1 MGIAGCG
8 SLDENRT
15 PKAAEPARAPKPR
28 EAPAG
33 QVVRVGSLPEGVVA
47 DTRTPG
53 VAVGV
58 REPDELVLLD
68 GRSGRVIRRVKLP
81 AAPRHLQLAG
91 SGGPVL
97 VPAERA
103 NALAEVP
110 LSGRTGSRFRE
121 TAVGAQPHDAT
132 AVGDRIFVGD
142 ERGDTVTVLENGRQ
156 VGRFAVARQPG
167 GLAPVGDGSQ
177 VAVVSVRDRVVEL
190 FDAESF
196 KRLGKVNAGVG
207 PTHVVS
213 DGEQYLYVTDTAGD
227 ALLVFRTQP
236 ELRLVRRLA
245 MPTSPYGI
253 ALDRRRERLFVT
265 LTGTNRLV
273 KLRTNGPRTV
283 ANLPTVQ
290 QPDTVAVD
298 ESTGRAF
305 VTGRVDGVLQLID
318 PADREPEP

>member
-1 MGIAGCG
+1 MTGCG
-8 SLDENRT
+8 SLDEDRT
-15 PKAAEPARAPKPR
+15 PKAAEPARAPAPR

-33 QVVRVGSLPEGVVA
+33 EVVRVGPLPEGVVA
-47 DTRTPG
+47 DTRTHT

-58 REPDELVLLD
+58 RDPDELVLLD
-68 GRSGRVIRRVKLP
+68 GRSGRVTRRVELP

-103 NALAEVP
+103 DALAEVP
-110 LSGRTGSRFRE
+110 LVGPTQGRLRE

-132 AVGDRIFVGD
+132 AVGDRVFVGD
-142 ERGDTVTVLENGRQ
+142 ERGDTVTVLEKGRQ

-167 GLAPVGDGSQ
+167 GLAPAGDGSQ

-190 FDAESF
+190 FDAETF

-213 DGEQYLYVTDTAGD
+213 DDKQYLYVTDTAGD
-227 ALLVFRTQP
+227 ALLVFRTDP

-273 KLRTNGPRTV
+273 KLWTNGPRTV

-298 ESTGRAF
+298 ETTGRAF
-305 VTGRVDGVLQLID
+305 ITGRVDGVLQLLD
-318 PADREPEP
+318 PADRGPEP